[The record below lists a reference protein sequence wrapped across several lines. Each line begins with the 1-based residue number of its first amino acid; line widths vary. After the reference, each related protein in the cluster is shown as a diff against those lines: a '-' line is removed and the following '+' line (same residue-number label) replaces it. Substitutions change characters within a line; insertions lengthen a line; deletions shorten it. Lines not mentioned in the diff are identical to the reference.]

1 MHNFLK
7 LCLNDGMDDFTAK
20 NENQFFLART
30 LSLTFIQMVMLQR
43 FVEYLEGPQ
52 LNDSEKKVIN
62 MLAAIYGLWNLEKHL
77 GHLFQFEILI
87 NKAQIS
93 KIHQTL
99 LGLCKTLTSEA
110 VALVDVLA
118 PPDFILNSVL
128 GNSDGDIYKHL
139 RQSFYENPFGKPSY
153 WKEIISNMSKL

>member
-1 MHNFLK
+1 
-7 LCLNDGMDDFTAK
+7 MDDFTAK

-43 FVEYLEGPQ
+43 FVQYLEGPQ

-99 LGLCKTLTSEA
+99 LCLCKSLTSEA

-139 RQSFYENPFGKPSY
+139 RQSFYENSFGKPYY
-153 WKEIISNMSKL
+153 WKEIKSNMSKL